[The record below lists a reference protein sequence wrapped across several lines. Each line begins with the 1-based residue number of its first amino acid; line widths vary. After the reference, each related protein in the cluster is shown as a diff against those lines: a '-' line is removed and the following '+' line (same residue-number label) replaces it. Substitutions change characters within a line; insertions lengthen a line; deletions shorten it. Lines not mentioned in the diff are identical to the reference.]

1 MEYFLLYTLLGI
13 ILLPGIIMAIWAQ
26 TKVSTTFNRTRN
38 SMPQSTDKTADQ
50 VAREI
55 LDKNDL
61 HNITLTHIDGE
72 LTDHYNPRTGV
83 IALSDAVDKQHSIA
97 ALSVAAHE
105 VGHAIQ
111 RKEGHFATK
120 LREFLVP
127 ILRISDVILWP
138 LVVIGLIFN
147 IGAAFNSTIG
157 NIFMWS
163 GVIFFGLSTLFSLVT
178 LPTELDAS
186 KRALVQLREGGY
198 LTTEEELKE
207 AKSMLTAAA
216 LTYVASLLVAI
227 LNFARFLLTIL
238 ILRNNDR

>member
-1 MEYFLLYTLLGI
+1 MEYFLIYTLMGI
-13 ILLPGIIMAIWAQ
+13 ILLPGIILAIWAQ
-26 TKVSTTFNRTRN
+26 TKVTTTFNRTRK
-38 SMPQSTDKTADQ
+38 SMPQSTDKTADV

-61 HNITLTHIDGE
+61 HHIALTRVNGE
-72 LTDHYNPRTGV
+72 LTDHYNPSKGV
-83 IALSDAVDKQHSIA
+83 ISLSDAVYNQHSIA

-127 ILRISDVILWP
+127 FLRISDVILWP
-138 LVVIGLIFN
+138 LVFIGLIFN
-147 IGAAFNSTIG
+147 IGAAFNSPVG
-157 NIFMWS
+157 NIFMWA
-163 GVIFFGLSTLFSLVT
+163 GVAFFGLSALFSLVT

-186 KRALVQLREGGY
+186 KRAMQQLREGGY
-198 LTTEEELKE
+198 LTTDEELSE

-227 LNFARFLLTIL
+227 LNLARFLLTIL
-238 ILRNNDR
+238 ILRNEDR

>member
-13 ILLPGIIMAIWAQ
+13 ILLPGIILATWAQ
-26 TKVSTTFNRTRN
+26 IKVSSTFSRTRK
-38 SMPQSTDKTADQ
+38 SMPQSTDKTADV

-61 HNITLTHIDGE
+61 HNIELTQVSGE

-83 IALSDAVDKQHSIA
+83 IALSEAVYGQHSIA

-127 ILRISDVILWP
+127 FLRISDVILWP
-138 LVVIGLIFN
+138 LVFIGLIIN
-147 IGAAFNSTIG
+147 IGAAFSSPIG

-163 GVIFFGLSTLFSLVT
+163 GIAFFGLSALFSLVT

-186 KRALVQLREGGY
+186 KRAMRQLREGGY
-198 LTTEEELKE
+198 LTTEEELSE

-238 ILRNNDR
+238 ILRNEDR

>member
-1 MEYFLLYTLLGI
+1 MAYYLIYTLLGI
-13 ILLPGIIMAIWAQ
+13 ILVPGIIMAMWAQ
-26 TKVSTTFNRTRN
+26 LKVTRTYNKTRTYMPTSTT
-38 SMPQSTDKTADQ
+38 KTANEI
-50 VAREI
+50 AREI

-61 HNITLTHIDGE
+61 RDITITPIDGE
-72 LTDHYNPRTGV
+72 LTDHYNPSKGV
-83 IALSDAVDKQHSIA
+83 ISLSNSTYGQHSIA
-97 ALSVAAHE
+97 AISVAAHE

-127 ILRISDVILWP
+127 FLRISDVILWP
-138 LVVIGLIFN
+138 LVIIGLIFN
-147 IGAAFNSTIG
+147 IGGSFESPIG

-163 GVIFFGLSTLFSLVT
+163 GVAFFGLSALFSLVT

-186 KRALVQLREGGY
+186 KRALQQLERGGY
-198 LTTEEELKE
+198 LRTEEELKD

-227 LNFARFLLTIL
+227 LNLVRFLLTMF
-238 ILRNNDR
+238 ILRNEDR